1 MQNYHAVV
9 WLDHREAQVFFFDRH
24 NVKEIDLTTTN
35 PNAHLHHRAG
45 SLSGHRAPE
54 DQAYFHH
61 IVDALKPSMEWLVMG
76 PGSAKLELVKHIHK
90 HDPQLIDRLIGVET
104 ADHPTSKQIVAHART
119 YFKAADGRSPQL

>member
-9 WLDHREAQVFFFDRH
+9 WLDHREARVFFFDRH

-54 DQAYFHH
+54 DQAFFHH
-61 IVDALKPSMEWLVMG
+61 IVDALQPAMEWLIMG
-76 PGSAKLELVKHIHK
+76 PGSAKVELVKHIHK
-90 HDPQLIDRLIGVET
+90 HDHQLIDRLVGVET
-104 ADHPTSKQIVAHART
+104 ADHPTDKQIVAHARK
-119 YFKAADGRSPQL
+119 YFNKADRMLPQV